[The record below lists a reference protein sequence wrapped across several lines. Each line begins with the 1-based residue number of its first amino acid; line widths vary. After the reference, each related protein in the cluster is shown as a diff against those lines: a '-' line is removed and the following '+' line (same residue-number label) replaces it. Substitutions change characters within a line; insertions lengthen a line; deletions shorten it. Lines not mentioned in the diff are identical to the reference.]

1 MAGGWRLG
9 AGRSGAAAAVLACLA
24 LAFAPTPGAAA
35 AAHARHASA
44 AAHRRHEP
52 AGRRTGRPAARR
64 GGRADGRRPAPAGQ
78 ATGGYTVVGHL
89 TVEATAYWPDPS
101 WSDGVT
107 STGVRAQYGVVAVD
121 PSVIPLGT
129 HLYIPGYGQAV
140 AADTGAAIVGDRIDV
155 CFDTAWQ
162 AQDWGVRY
170 VTVAIERP
178 TG

>member
-1 MAGGWRLG
+1 VAGGWRLG
-9 AGRSGAAAAVLACLA
+9 AGRRGTAAAVLACLA

-35 AAHARHASA
+35 AAPARHAAA
-44 AAHRRHEP
+44 AAHRRHAP
-52 AGRRTGRPAARR
+52 AGRRIGRAAIRR
-64 GGRADGRRPAPAGQ
+64 GGHAAGRRPAPSGQ
-78 ATGGYTVVGHL
+78 AAGYTVVGHL
-89 TVEATAYWPDPS
+89 TVEATAYWPDPA
-101 WSDGVT
+101 WSDGMT
-107 STGVRAQYGVVAVD
+107 ATGVRARYGVVAVD

-178 TG
+178 AG